1 MNYNSDCM
9 EYLRFWI
16 TPLNTKLER
25 EIAIVISNTL
35 SRLPEETRRGIIKG
49 ATFYLETRK
58 RFAELPTHIIKEDGK
73 KPEIVINCTEMT
85 KKSNSYRQKI
95 ISQMIALFA
104 LNHLSGKKS
113 KSATEKEVK
122 DLCKK
127 WGFGRTFQNKLYS
140 K

>member
-1 MNYNSDCM
+1 M

-35 SRLPEETRRGIIKG
+35 SRLPEETRRNVIKG
-49 ATFYLETRK
+49 VSFYLETRK
-58 RFAELPTHIIKEDGK
+58 KFAELPTQIIKENGK
-73 KPEIVINCTEMT
+73 KPEIVINCMEIA
-85 KKSNSYRQKI
+85 KKSRHYKQKV
-95 ISQMIALFA
+95 ISQMIALFV
-104 LNHLSGKKS
+104 LNHLSGKSS
-113 KSATEKEVK
+113 KPATEKEVK

-127 WGFGRTFQNKLYS
+127 WEFGKAFQNRLYS

>member
-1 MNYNSDCM
+1 M

-16 TPLNTKLER
+16 TSLNTKLER

-35 SRLPEETRRGIIKG
+35 SRLPEKTRQDVIKG
-49 ATFYLETRK
+49 VSFYLETRK
-58 RFAELPTHIIKEDGK
+58 RFTKLDTHIFQEDGK
-73 KPEIVINCTEMT
+73 KPEIVINCIKME

-95 ISQMIALFA
+95 ISQMIALVV
-104 LNHLSGKKS
+104 LNHLSGKRS